1 MLTIFGFTF
10 REAFTRKVLL
20 VSLIMAAVF
29 LGLYWTGVHYAV
41 KDISKSQNQVL
52 AAVLYPQLLL
62 FGLYFGSFIVSFLAI
77 LSSAGIISSEI
88 ESGSIQSVIPKPV
101 RRSEIL
107 IGKFLGQGFFLFAY
121 AAFIFGAIYTVI
133 YTKTGINM
141 AGVWQ
146 SLLLFS
152 LQPLVLMS
160 VAFLFSTLTGTV
172 VAGAGTFML
181 YAVAV
186 VGGFIEQIGW
196 IINNLYL
203 RNAGIISS
211 LLMPVDSLYRK
222 IASLMLGKADSPLE
236 GLQQMGPFGSSA
248 EPSVWMV
255 VYSVSYVFA
264 MLGLSLYY
272 FGKKDI

>member
-1 MLTIFGFTF
+1 MFTMLMFTF

-20 VSLIMAAVF
+20 VSLVMAAVF

-41 KDISKSQNQVL
+41 KDINKAQNQML

-77 LSSAGIISSEI
+77 LSSAGIISSEV
-88 ESGSIQSVIPKPV
+88 ENGSIQAVIPKPI
-101 RRSEIL
+101 RRSEIVL
-107 IGKFLGQGFFLFAY
+107 GKFLGQGIFLASY
-121 AAFIFGAIYTVI
+121 AALLFGAIYAVI
-133 YTKTGINM
+133 YTKTGINL

-146 SLLLFS
+146 SLLIFS
-152 LQPLVLMS
+152 LQPVVLMA
-160 VAFLFSTLTGTV
+160 VTMLFSTLFSTV
-172 VAGAGTFML
+172 VAGAGAFML

-186 VGGFIEQIGW
+186 VGGVIEQIGW
-196 IINNLYL
+196 LINNLYL

-211 LLMPVDSLYRK
+211 LMMPVDSLYRK
-222 IASLMLGKADSPLE
+222 IANVMLRSADNPLA

-255 VYSVSYVFA
+255 VYSIAYVFV
-264 MLGLSLYY
+264 MLGLSIYY

>member
-1 MLTIFGFTF
+1 MLTILGFTF

-41 KDISKSQNQVL
+41 RDISRSQNQML

-77 LSSAGIISSEI
+77 LSSAGIISSEV
-88 ESGSIQSVIPKPV
+88 ESGSMQSVIPKPI
-101 RRSEIL
+101 RRSEIVL
-107 IGKFLGQGFFLFAY
+107 GKFLGQGLFLASY
-121 AAFIFGAIYTVI
+121 AALLFGAIYAVI
-133 YTKTGINM
+133 YTKTGINP

-160 VAFLFSTLTGTV
+160 VALLFSTLTGTV

-186 VGGFIEQIGW
+186 VGGVIEQIGW
-196 IINNLYL
+196 LINNLYL

-211 LLMPVDSLYRK
+211 LMMPADSLYRK
-222 IASLMLGKADSPLE
+222 ITNIMLREAEDPLS
-236 GLQQMGPFGSSA
+236 GLRQMGPFGSSA
-248 EPSVWMV
+248 EPSVWMI
-255 VYSVSYVFA
+255 VYSVAYVFV
-264 MLGLSLYY
+264 MLGLSTYY